1 MQQLLLTLTDP
12 PQPSFDNF
20 VCGKNWEVLATLQKW
35 LEGNSRDTSLYLWGE
50 TGSGKSH
57 LLAATHSA
65 ALAAG
70 VVSAWLDEPAL
81 LQQQT
86 LTVLPQLVLV
96 DAVEQL
102 SGQGQIALFDLYN
115 RLKAEG
121 GSLIASGE
129 QPPAQLPLRPDLAT
143 RLGWGLV
150 YRVQPL
156 SEADKVSAM
165 VAHAESRGFDL
176 SLDIAHYLMRNWR
189 RDLPALMQAVDAL
202 DRYSLQLRR
211 PITLPLL
218 KQALQNLPDGL
229 QGPIPGS
236 SGV

>member
-12 PQPSFDNF
+12 PLPSFDNF

-35 LEGNSRDTSLYLWGE
+35 LEGNGRDTSLYLWGE
-50 TGSGKSH
+50 AGSGKSH

-70 VVSAWLDEPAL
+70 LVSAWLDEPAL
-81 LQQQT
+81 LQQQS
-86 LTVLPQLVLV
+86 LSVLPQLVLV
-96 DAVEQL
+96 DAVEHL
-102 SGQGQIALFDLYN
+102 GEAGQIALFDLYN

-129 QPPAQLPLRPDLAT
+129 LPPAQLSLRPELAT

-150 YRVQPL
+150 YRLYPL

-176 SLDIAHYLMRNWR
+176 PLEIAQYLMRNWR
-189 RDLPALMQAVDAL
+189 RDLPSLIQAVDAL
-202 DRYSLQLRR
+202 DRYSLQLRK

-218 KQALQNLPDGL
+218 KQALQGL
-229 QGPIPGS
+229 TDS
-236 SGV
+236 